1 MGLCLLRGRIYGVTG
16 RSQSQPCGHGCM
28 IAVPA
33 SLPEVSEAV
42 SLSIEELPG
51 KSASVRVLR
60 PLGPITLQNF
70 ASLQAEFL
78 KAQSPVTILDLSQVP
93 QMDSAGLGVV
103 LKYYVAAQKRGHKL
117 ILAAVNDR
125 VLELFKLT
133 RVDSL
138 IPIAATVEQAE
149 TL

>member
-1 MGLCLLRGRIYGVTG
+1 
-16 RSQSQPCGHGCM
+16 M
-28 IAVPA
+28 IAFQLPA
-33 SLPEVSEAV
+33 SPFEVSEPV

-51 KSASVRVLR
+51 KSAAIRVLR
-60 PLGPITLQNF
+60 PHGPITLQNF
-70 ASLQAEFL
+70 TTLQAEFL
-78 KAQSPVTILDLSQVP
+78 KLQSPVTILDLSQVP
-93 QMDSAGLGVV
+93 QMDSAGLGVI

-117 ILAAVNDR
+117 IVAAVNER

-138 IPIAATVEQAE
+138 IPIVATVEQAE